1 MRIGMF
7 LHALDRQPLS
17 LALTENTLIAHR
29 SSKSEVIDRADITEV
44 ELLLELPENMTRSW
58 EMRWII
64 SWRVASRHRAGG
76 A

>member
-1 MRIGMF
+1 M
-7 LHALDRQPLS
+7 
-17 LALTENTLIAHR
+17 IAHR